1 MVIDSIMTKSFS
13 FIYFLTKS
21 NDAIAPKNVNTH
33 MNIVRIMSAKFVKF
47 GTIGVINLNF
57 VITAS

>member
-1 MVIDSIMTKSFS
+1 MFMDSIMTKSFL
-13 FIYFLTKS
+13 FIYSHTIS